1 MFVCYNACQKGPASP
16 LTAKVRII
24 LAALILLA
32 FLSPSWAIA
41 AEPFPTP
48 PATGGPIIADS
59 AVPIAPG
66 SWSLQPYWKLGF
78 TGGQFNPNWRRVTA
92 GGDFVSLNNQWQIF
106 YGLAQNTEINCLVPY
121 NQNWGAHV
129 RDPSLGPGSRAAT
142 FGGLGDILLTGKYQ
156 LLEETW
162 YRPVVTATAKVN
174 FPTGHHLNFN
184 PAKLGLDQLGA
195 GAYAFT
201 LGFDLAKYLP
211 ALNLKLYGNL
221 WYALSATDT
230 LDRTRVHNRDQVT
243 VNLAA
248 EYPLSRR
255 WVALVEVYQ
264 QWEGGTLLGPRSQQ
278 APVALLGLL
287 PGIEYLLS
295 PKWNFELGVSID
307 LAGKNTAF
315 KYTPIF
321 TMIYNF

>member
-1 MFVCYNACQKGPASP
+1 
-16 LTAKVRII
+16 LTATVRII
-24 LAALILLA
+24 VAALILTALLA
-32 FLSPSWAIA
+32 PIVAGA
-41 AEPFPTP
+41 AEPFPIP
-48 PATGGPIIADS
+48 PATPGPIITDS
-59 AVPIAPG
+59 ASPIAQG

-78 TGGQFNPNWRRVTA
+78 TGGQFTGNWRRVSA
-92 GGDFVSLNNQWQIF
+92 GGDFVSLNNPWQIF
-106 YGLAQNTEINCLVPY
+106 YGLAPNTEINIIVPY
-121 NQNWGAHV
+121 IQNWGANV
-129 RDPSLGPGSRAAT
+129 QDPSLGPGSHAAT

-156 LLEETW
+156 LLEENW
-162 YRPVVTATAKVN
+162 YRPVVSATAKIN

-184 PAKLGLDQLGA
+184 PARLGLDQLGA
-195 GAYAFT
+195 GASAVT

-211 ALNLKLYGNL
+211 ALNLKLYGNFF
-221 WYALSATDT
+221 YTLSTTDT

-264 QWEGGTLLGPRSQQ
+264 SWDAGTLLGPRSQQ
-278 APVALLGLL
+278 PPVALLGFL

-295 PKWNFELGVSID
+295 PKWNFELGVAID

-315 KYTPIF
+315 KYTPIL
-321 TMIYNF
+321 TVIYNF

>member
-1 MFVCYNACQKGPASP
+1 M
-16 LTAKVRII
+16 TEKVRII
-24 LAALILLA
+24 LAALILTALLA
-32 FLSPSWAIA
+32 PCRTGA
-41 AEPFPTP
+41 ADPFPTP
-48 PATGGPIIADS
+48 PSTAGPIITDS
-59 AVPIAPG
+59 AGPIATG
-66 SWSLQPYWKLGF
+66 SWSIQPYWQVGV
-78 TGGQFNPNWRRVTA
+78 TGGQFSPNWRRVSA
-92 GGDFVSLNNQWQIF
+92 GGDFVSLSNPWQIF
-106 YGLAQNTEINCLVPY
+106 YGLAPNTEINLIVPY
-121 NQNWGAHV
+121 IQNWGAHV
-129 RDPSLGPGSRAAT
+129 RDPSLGPGSHAAT

-174 FPTGHHLNFN
+174 FPTGHHLHFN
-184 PAKLGLDQLGA
+184 PARLGLDQLGA

-201 LGFDLAKYLP
+201 LGFDVAKYLP
-211 ALNLKLYGNL
+211 ALNLRLYGNF

-230 LDRTRVHNRDQVT
+230 LDRTRVHKRDQVT

-264 QWEGGTLLGPRSQQ
+264 TWNAGTLLGPGSQQ
-278 APVALLGLL
+278 APVALLGFL

-295 PKWNFELGVSID
+295 PKWNFELGVAID
-307 LAGKNTAF
+307 LAGKNTTF